1 MASSPAFISTPRIGR
16 CSLSTAN
23 TATDGTGTITDLIV
37 GAAAG
42 TRILSVNVQGTA
54 TTMAALVN
62 LFLYDGTNG
71 PFSTYD
77 LFDQFTISATTGS
90 TTVKGYR
97 LVTSYTDLVLP
108 SASYKLGATITVAP
122 TTGTVRVTA
131 FGGDLT

>member
-1 MASSPAFISTPRIGR
+1 MATSPAFISTARIGR

-42 TRILSVNVQGTA
+42 TRVLSINVQGTA
-54 TTMAALVN
+54 TTVAALVN
-62 LFLYDGTNG
+62 IFLYDGTN
-71 PFSTYD
+71 YD

-90 TTVKGYR
+90 TTAKGYR
-97 LVTSYTDLVLP
+97 LVTAYTDLVLP
-108 SASYKLGATITVAP
+108 SASWKLGATLTVAP
-122 TTGTVRVTA
+122 TSGTVRVAA

>member
-1 MASSPAFISTPRIGR
+1 MASSPAFISTARIGR

-23 TATDGTGTITDLIV
+23 TATDGTGTITDLIT

-54 TTMAALVN
+54 TTVAALVN
-62 LFLYDGTNG
+62 LFLYDGTN
-71 PFSTYD
+71 YD

-90 TTVKGYR
+90 NTVKGYR
-97 LVTSYTDLVLP
+97 LVTAYTDLVLP
-108 SASYKLGATITVAP
+108 SATWKLGATITVAP
-122 TTGTVRVTA
+122 TTGTVRVAA